1 MKITAV
7 WCIFGNKHA
16 CMAAFSAKSF
26 FDSGG
31 ENALIVVSTEYER
44 IIVEHIEGR
53 AKVLVLPVDIA
64 DYPKIAYKTF
74 CLAKLFDQK
83 SFNDLDY
90 LIICDSDVIWTNFD
104 ESKFMTL
111 TFDLWF
117 QRATYYNSRLLQ
129 SKIPYVRRRDIIVRT
144 LRNARKYIECENP
157 LDVTLNAGLYG
168 GRSDV
173 LKVLIK
179 EFSDLL
185 FKMRPREVKLSEALL
200 SYVVPNLGLTVC
212 SDTVDLNIK
221 FRVRNEVFRKR
232 TWSPEF
238 QTALDQIRS
247 RDSKLSR
254 IYFMNTSYAS
264 GREMATHYF
273 GGMNKEFETKVLDTC
288 KLLKHPSLK

>member
-7 WCIFGNKHA
+7 WCIFGDKHA

-26 FDSGG
+26 FESGG

-44 IIVEHIEGR
+44 NIVEHIESR
-53 AKVLVLPVDIA
+53 AKVFVLPVDIS

-74 CLAKLFDQK
+74 CLAKFFDQI

-90 LIICDSDVIWTNFD
+90 LIICDSDVIWTSFD
-104 ESKFMTL
+104 QDKFKAL

-144 LRNARKYIECENP
+144 LRSARKYIECANP

-168 GRSDV
+168 GKYTV

-179 EFSDLL
+179 EFSALL

-200 SYVVPNLGLTVC
+200 SFVVPNLGLTVC

-221 FRVRNEVFRKR
+221 YRVRNKVFRKR

-238 QTALDQIRS
+238 QTALDQLRS
-247 RDSKLSR
+247 RDSNLSR
-254 IYFMNTSYAS
+254 IYFMNTNYAS
-264 GREMATHYF
+264 GRAMATHYF
-273 GGMNKEFETKVLDTC
+273 GGMNKEFEKKVLEIYD
-288 KLLKHPSLK
+288 LSLRK